1 MSSSQ
6 DILSEVLEIIRAMLC
21 CPPGAVHSEAWF
33 FADLGLSS
41 IDLIVLGDRLDQH
54 YATPLRFADSLS
66 EVARAGVEDVT
77 LGQLASF
84 VELRLQQPN
93 VGG

>member
-1 MSSSQ
+1 MSPSH
-6 DILSEVLEIIRAMLC
+6 DVLSDVLEIIRDMLC
-21 CPPGAVHSEAWF
+21 CPPSAVHADAWF

-41 IDLIVLGDRLDQH
+41 IDLIVLGDRLEEH

-77 LGQLASF
+77 LGQLASL